1 MTSQGGIDRE
11 LKFELSCLRPELI
24 RSMDSAACRRLAGD
38 IREFLIEHVSVT
50 GGHLGANLGTV
61 ELTLAIHRAFDSP
74 TEAIVFDIGHQA
86 YTHKILTGRGGGF
99 PGLRTRAGLS
109 GFPSRAESPHD
120 VLENSHASTGPAW
133 ALGIALIRGTRT
145 VVVLGDGAL
154 TGGAAF
160 EALNAIGMRQL
171 PIVIAYN
178 DNGRSYAPTMS
189 RLTLGEPWSRGG
201 GERYAANHAAQF
213 FASLGYDYIGPVDG
227 HDLDELDDAFA
238 KAAAAAGP
246 VVVHAN
252 TQKGYGWA
260 DAERDEIARRHQVGG
275 AFAAAARPQWGLPLS
290 ISEGSWGDALGRAVC
305 DLGAADPR
313 VHLITAAMPDMLG
326 LLEFKHRFPD
336 RFHDVGISEQLAVGL
351 AAGLAGE
358 GCRPIFPVFAT
369 FLTRGLDQVINDVA
383 LHDLPVTFVL
393 DRAGVSGGDG
403 PSSHGIYDVGLL
415 RMVPGLEI
423 HAPTG
428 AGQLA
433 SVLQRAVARASG
445 PTAVRYGKWPP
456 LADPVTETGAPAVL
470 RRRGGD
476 LCLLAH
482 GAMVQEAMSA
492 AAALEARH
500 HVSSTVWEVV
510 RLRPAVE
517 EVLADAARHR
527 VIMTVE
533 DLVEGSGLYPD
544 LLVHLA
550 DTAWPRPATAQMAL
564 APDFFPWGVR
574 EDLLAEFGLS
584 TSAIV
589 RRAEGLLGLGT
600 RRR

>member
-1 MTSQGGIDRE
+1 MDR
-11 LKFELSCLRPELI
+11 
-24 RSMDSAACRRLAGD
+24 AACARLAAD

-61 ELTLAIHRAFDSP
+61 ELTMAIHRAFDSP
-74 TEAIVFDIGHQA
+74 AEAIVFDIGHQA
-86 YTHKILTGRGGGF
+86 YTHKILTGRAGGF

-160 EALNAIGMRQL
+160 EALNAIGVRQL
-171 PIVIAYN
+171 PVVIAYN

-189 RLTLGEPWSRGG
+189 RLTLGEPWSRRRGD
-201 GERYAANHAAQF
+201 RYEANHAEQF
-213 FASLGYDYIGPVDG
+213 FGSLGYSYIGPVDG
-227 HDLDELDDAFA
+227 HDLDELDEAFA
-238 KAAAAAGP
+238 KAAAVDGP

-275 AFAAAARPQWGLPLS
+275 VFTATARPRPGLPLG
-290 ISEGSWGDALGRAVC
+290 EGSWGEALGRAVC

-358 GCRPIFPVFAT
+358 GRRPIFPVFAT

-415 RMVPGLEI
+415 RVVPGLEI

-433 SVLQRAVARASG
+433 AVLQRAVARASG
-445 PTAVRYGKWPP
+445 PTAVRYGKWAP
-456 LADPVTETGAPAVL
+456 LADTAGESGAPAVL
-470 RRRGGD
+470 RRRGGE

-500 HVSSTVWEVV
+500 RVSSTVWEVV

-527 VIMTVE
+527 AIITVE
-533 DLVEGSGLYPD
+533 DLVEGSGLHPD

-550 DTAWPRPATAQMAL
+550 GTAGPPPATAQMAL
-564 APDFFPWGVR
+564 APGFFPWGVR

-584 TSAIV
+584 TSTIV
-589 RRAEGLLGLGT
+589 RRAERLLGLGAG
-600 RRR
+600 RR